1 MSTTASRKAKGRR
14 LQQRI
19 RDDLRK
25 LGKGY
30 RADFKDGDVESRP
43 MGCCGTDVVL
53 SPMAQIV
60 FPFDIE
66 AKNCESLNVST
77 IFWEHYGKY
86 PNSKR
91 LKMLIHAKNHT
102 EPTVTMRWS
111 DFLKVYDAWVSERPE
126 VTF

>member
-1 MSTTASRKAKGRR
+1 VSTTASRKAKGRR

-30 RADFKDGDVESRP
+30 RADFKDGDCESRP

-53 SPMAQIV
+53 SPMALGV

-77 IFWEHYGKY
+77 TFWEHYGKY
-86 PNSKR
+86 TESKR

-102 EPTVTMRWS
+102 EPTVTMRWT
-111 DFLKVYDAWVSERPE
+111 DFLKVYDAWAAERSE